1 MAEQRGE
8 RHHKRWMLSLLSP
21 PIKKTP
27 SLSPYLCRQVHRGA
41 RPGVPSPGDVHRPVR
56 LLLMLVVVV
65 CTRSLRRVVP
75 GGRRRSGAGRVIT
88 SPSSSSLAVSR
99 PAADERRPESVA
111 PETSPSEAAVAPAGP
126 RGPAKGGEAV
136 SEGLE
141 AVAEV
146 GLRGHGF
153 LGWGVGE
160 RIVRLSQRVA
170 ELLFFRASSSPPKT
184 LCSKQ
189 IFFVFQR
196 TPRNSAV

>member
-1 MAEQRGE
+1 
-8 RHHKRWMLSLLSP
+8 
-21 PIKKTP
+21 
-27 SLSPYLCRQVHRGA
+27 
-41 RPGVPSPGDVHRPVR
+41 
-56 LLLMLVVVV
+56 MLVVVV

-170 ELLFFRASSSPPKT
+170 ELFFFFRASSSPPKT

>member
-1 MAEQRGE
+1 
-8 RHHKRWMLSLLSP
+8 
-21 PIKKTP
+21 
-27 SLSPYLCRQVHRGA
+27 
-41 RPGVPSPGDVHRPVR
+41 
-56 LLLMLVVVV
+56 MLVVVV

-88 SPSSSSLAVSR
+88 SPSSSLAVSR

-160 RIVRLSQRVA
+160 RKVRLSQRVA
-170 ELLFFRASSSPPKT
+170 ELFFFPRFVIAAQNTLFQTNLLRLSTHSKEQRRLRALLRGPSSPEKGGSSPSAF
-184 LCSKQ
+184 LCQARDDSSRRRERACKK
-189 IFFVFQR
+189 R
-196 TPRNSAV
+196 RERARHSND